1 VADEPARAVES
12 LGQGLI
18 LPDQAGWRNAVYERE
33 RKHLKGFWPD
43 REHEEFTWTLGPIAA
58 RMPHFRVCRVAPT
71 SGNDPW
77 IYATIG
83 AWEADPVA
91 ASVLEFVLLS
101 PNESALHVEHLAM
114 VTNFHTDE
122 RYRLA
127 VGQTI
132 NIGRPWVEGSS
143 CASLLV
149 SLPYPLGSAFEFCDG
164 GEPEIRYLWLVP
176 VTAAEADFLNR
187 NGLEALERRFE
198 EARINAVDAN
208 RKSVV

>member
-1 VADEPARAVES
+1 
-12 LGQGLI
+12 
-18 LPDQAGWRNAVYERE
+18 
-33 RKHLKGFWPD
+33 
-43 REHEEFTWTLGPIAA
+43 
-58 RMPHFRVCRVAPT
+58 
-71 SGNDPW
+71 
-77 IYATIG
+77 
-83 AWEADPVA
+83 
-91 ASVLEFVLLS
+91 VLLS
-101 PNESALHVEHLAM
+101 PNESALHVELLAM
-114 VTNFHTDE
+114 VTNFHADE

-127 VGQTI
+127 LGQTI

-149 SLPYPLGSAFEFCDG
+149 SLPYSLGSAFEFCDG